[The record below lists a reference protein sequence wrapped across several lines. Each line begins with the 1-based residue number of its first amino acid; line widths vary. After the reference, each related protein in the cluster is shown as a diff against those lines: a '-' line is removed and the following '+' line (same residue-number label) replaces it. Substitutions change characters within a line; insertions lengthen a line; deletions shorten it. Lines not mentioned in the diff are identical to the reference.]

1 MAHHLSE
8 IRIGDVENLLES
20 TIRER
25 GVAHLTLF
33 DPEEVTPLAAK
44 QLARE
49 VKKAG
54 TTAAMVG
61 GSTATSVYQL
71 DSVVKSIK
79 ASGLPVILFPNDVTG
94 LSQHADAVFF
104 MSLLNST
111 NPYYLSGAQALG
123 APLVKRY
130 RLEPIPLAYLIVGEH
145 AGAVGFVGNANPIPY
160 DKPELAAI
168 YALAAE
174 YLGMRFVYLEAG
186 SGAKRTVPPEMVR
199 TVKDACKIRIITG
212 GGIRTSS
219 QAKSLADAGAQV
231 IVTGTIAEKA
241 SMRKL
246 REIIR
251 AIS

>member
-1 MAHHLSE
+1 VAHPLSE
-8 IRIGDVENLLES
+8 IKIGDMESLLES

-33 DPEEVTPLAAK
+33 DPEKVTPLTAK
-44 QLARE
+44 QLAQE

-71 DSVVKSIK
+71 DSVVKAIK
-79 ASGLPVILFPNDVTG
+79 TSGLPVILFPNDVAG

-130 RLEPIPLAYLIVGEH
+130 RLEPIPLAYLIVGAY

-186 SGAKRTVPPEMVR
+186 SGAKQTVPPEMVR
-199 TVKDACKIRIITG
+199 TVKDACRIRIITG
-212 GGIRTSS
+212 GGIRTPS

-231 IVTGTIAEKA
+231 IVTGTIAEKT
-241 SMRKL
+241 SVRKL

>member
-1 MAHHLSE
+1 LSE
-8 IRIGDVENLLES
+8 FRIGDVESHLGNA
-20 TIRER
+20 IKER

-33 DPEEVTPLAAK
+33 DPEKVTPAAARRLA
-44 QLARE
+44 QD

-71 DSVVKSIK
+71 DAVVKAIK
-79 ASGLPVILFPNDVTG
+79 TSGLSVILFPNSLAG

-104 MSLLNST
+104 MSLLNSL
-111 NPYYLSGAQALG
+111 NPYYLSGVQALG

-130 RLEPIPLAYLIVGEH
+130 RLEPIPIAYLIVGQH

-186 SGAKRTVPPEMVR
+186 SGAKKIVPPEIVR
-199 TVKDACKIRIITG
+199 AVKETCRIHIIAG
-212 GGIRTSS
+212 GGIRAPS
-219 QAKSLADAGAQV
+219 QAKSLVDAGAQL
-231 IVTGTIAEKA
+231 IVTGTIAERG
-241 SMRKL
+241 SVRRV

>member
-1 MAHHLSE
+1 MRELQ
-8 IRIGDVENLLES
+8 IGDVERQLEKE
-20 TIRER
+20 IKEH

-33 DPEEVTPLAAK
+33 DPEKLTPAAAR
-44 QLARE
+44 QLAID

-54 TTAAMVG
+54 SAAAMVG

-71 DSVVKSIK
+71 DAIVKAIRT
-79 ASGLPVILFPNDVTG
+79 SGLPVILFPNDVAG

-145 AGAVGFVGNANPIPY
+145 TGAAGFVGSANPIPY

-168 YALAAE
+168 YALAAQ
-174 YLGMRFVYLEAG
+174 YLGMRLVYLEAG
-186 SGAKRTVPPEMVR
+186 SGARHPVPPEMVQA
-199 TVKDACKIRIITG
+199 VKKLSGIRIVVG
-212 GGIRTSS
+212 GGIKTPA
-219 QAKSLADAGAQV
+219 QAKAIVKAGAHM
-231 IVTGTIAEKA
+231 IVTGTIAEKT
-241 SMRKL
+241 SVRKI
-246 REIIR
+246 RQIIR
-251 AIS
+251 AIR